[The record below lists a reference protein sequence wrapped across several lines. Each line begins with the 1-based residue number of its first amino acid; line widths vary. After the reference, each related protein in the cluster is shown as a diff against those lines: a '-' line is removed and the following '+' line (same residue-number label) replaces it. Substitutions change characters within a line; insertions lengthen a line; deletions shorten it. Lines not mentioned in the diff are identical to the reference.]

1 MTPFNARPSS
11 FRLALLVFSILSVGL
26 HAVDPPLTVDYY
38 ASTCP
43 TAVEIVRK
51 EMECAVMSNLRNAAL
66 ILRLH
71 FHDCFVQ
78 GCDGSVLLD
87 DVFGLQGEKTAS
99 INFHALKGFKIIDG
113 IKNKIESECPGTVSC
128 ADILTLA
135 ARDAVVL
142 VGGPFWEVPLGRN
155 DSKTAGYALVGA
167 NLPGSDDGLL
177 SIISKF
183 LFQGLSV
190 TDMVALSGAHTI
202 GMARCVNYRARIYG
216 DFETTSQ
223 LDPSAETYVS
233 NLRSTCPAA
242 GGGEDNESP
251 MDYVTPNLFDNT
263 FYHILLK
270 GEGLLDS
277 DQELYSSA
285 FGVETKK
292 LVQLYAENPV
302 AFFEQFSKSM
312 VKMGNITNPDTYV
325 DGEVRK
331 NCRFV
336 NT

>member
-1 MTPFNARPSS
+1 MAPFNARPTSS
-11 FRLALLVFSILSVGL
+11 FRLVLLVFSILSVGL
-26 HAVDPPLTVDYY
+26 HATDPPLTVDYY

-43 TAVEIVRK
+43 TALEIVRK
-51 EMECAVMSNLRNAAL
+51 EMECAVMSNPRNAAL

-78 GCDGSVLLD
+78 VSNFFFSLLCILGGSKVSC
-87 DVFGLQGEKTAS
+87 FGEKTAS

-190 TDMVALSGAHTI
+190 TDTVALSG
-202 GMARCVNYRARIYG
+202 
-216 DFETTSQ
+216 EQPTSHY
-223 LDPSAETYVS
+223 L
-233 NLRSTCPAA
+233 
-242 GGGEDNESP
+242 
-251 MDYVTPNLFDNT
+251 
-263 FYHILLK
+263 I
-270 GEGLLDS
+270 
-277 DQELYSSA
+277 
-285 FGVETKK
+285 
-292 LVQLYAENPV
+292 
-302 AFFEQFSKSM
+302 
-312 VKMGNITNPDTYV
+312 
-325 DGEVRK
+325 
-331 NCRFV
+331 
-336 NT
+336 